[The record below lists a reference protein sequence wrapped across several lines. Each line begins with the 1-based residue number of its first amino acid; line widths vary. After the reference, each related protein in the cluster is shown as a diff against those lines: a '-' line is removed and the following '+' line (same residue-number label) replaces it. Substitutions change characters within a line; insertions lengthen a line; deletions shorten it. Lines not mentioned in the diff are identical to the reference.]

1 MHFNAVTIRGLFS
14 RQPLDKQTFD
24 FMRSMPEPGM
34 VVNEFQG
41 ANERDVKEWTDL
53 IGKEVEAFRAAL
65 RQHLAARRAAA
76 ATPEQLDSINVY
88 LGLLDEL
95 IS

>member
-14 RQPLDKQTFD
+14 RRPLDQQTYD

-34 VVNEFQG
+34 VVNEFHG
-41 ANERDVKEWTDL
+41 ANEREVAEWTNQ

-65 RQHLAARRAAA
+65 RKHLAARRAE
-76 ATPEQLDSINVY
+76 ATPKQLDSINVY
-88 LGLLDEL
+88 LGLLEEL